1 MEIKVNIPDHLKEI
15 TVQQYAAYLN
25 IVDQFEKMKEKNQNS
40 DVFYLLKTL
49 EIFTGINYEDGLK
62 LKLSDVKRIILK
74 IENLLSQKPE
84 LVTNFKIG
92 DTTFGFI
99 PKLDEMTFGEY
110 VDIDTNISD
119 WDNMHKTMAVLY
131 RPIKKK
137 IKDKYIIEEYKG
149 DLYHEAMKIMPL
161 DAAFSALIFFYHL
174 GMDLSIG
181 MTKFLETTKQKPNS
195 QESQILEENGVG
207 FSRSINLLK
216 EMLQD
221 MRL

>member
-110 VDIDTNISD
+110 VDIDTNISN

-161 DAAFSALIFFYHL
+161 DAAFSALIFIIL

-181 MTKFLETTKQKPNS
+181 MTKFLEKDKS
-195 QESQILEENGVG
+195 QPTLQQSQILKKMGLV
-207 FSRSINLLK
+207 SVVL
-216 EMLQD
+216 
-221 MRL
+221 

>member
-174 GMDLSIG
+174 GMDLSIV
-181 MTKFLETTKQKPNS
+181 MTKFLEKDKS
-195 QESQILEENGVG
+195 QPTSQQSQILEENGVG
-207 FSRSINLLK
+207 ISRSINLLK

>member
-1 MEIKVNIPDHLKEI
+1 
-15 TVQQYAAYLN
+15 
-25 IVDQFEKMKEKNQNS
+25 
-40 DVFYLLKTL
+40 
-49 EIFTGINYEDGLK
+49 
-62 LKLSDVKRIILK
+62 
-74 IENLLSQKPE
+74 
-84 LVTNFKIG
+84 
-92 DTTFGFI
+92 
-99 PKLDEMTFGEY
+99 MTFGEY

-181 MTKFLETTKQKPNS
+181 MTKFLEKDKS
-195 QESQILEENGVG
+195 QPTSQQSQILEENGVG
-207 FSRSINLLK
+207 ISRSINLLK

>member
-25 IVDQFEKMKEKNQNS
+25 IVDQFEKMKEKNENS

-62 LKLSDVKRIILK
+62 LKLSDVKRIVLK

-84 LVTNFKIG
+84 LVSNFKIG

-99 PKLDEMTFGEY
+99 PKLDDMTFGEY

-119 WDNMHKTMAVLY
+119 WNNMHKTMAVLY

-137 IKDKYIIEEYKG
+137 VKDKYIIEEYKG

-181 MTKFLETTKQKPNS
+181 MTKYLEKDRKKETS
-195 QESQILEENGVG
+195 QQSQILEENGVG
-207 FSRSINLLK
+207 ISRSINLLK

>member
-1 MEIKVNIPDHLKEI
+1 MEIKVSVPDHLKEI
-15 TVQQYAAYLN
+15 NISQYAQYLN
-25 IVDQFEKMKEKNQNS
+25 IVEQFEKMKEKEANA

-62 LKLSDVKRIILK
+62 LKLTDVKNIILK
-74 IENLLSQKPE
+74 IENLLSGKPQ

-92 DTTFGFI
+92 DTNFGFI

-119 WDNMHKTMAVLY
+119 WNNMHKTMAVLY
-131 RPIKKK
+131 RPISKK
-137 IKDKYIIEEYKG
+137 IKSKYIIEDYKG
-149 DLYHEAMKIMPL
+149 DLYHEAMKLMPL

-181 MTKFLETTKQKPNS
+181 MTKFLEKEKKETTS
-195 QESQILEENGVG
+195 QPSQILEENGVG
-207 FSRSINLLK
+207 ISRSINLLK

>member
-25 IVDQFEKMKEKNQNS
+25 IVDQFEKMKEKNENS

-62 LKLSDVKRIILK
+62 LKLSDVKRIVLK

-84 LVTNFKIG
+84 LVSNFKIG

-99 PKLDEMTFGEY
+99 PKLDDMTFGEY

-119 WDNMHKTMAVLY
+119 WNNMHKTMAVLY

-137 IKDKYIIEEYKG
+137 VKDKYIIEEYKG

-181 MTKFLETTKQKPNS
+181 MTKYLEKDRKKETS
-195 QESQILEENGVG
+195 QQSQILEENGVG
-207 FSRSINLLK
+207 INRSINLLK

>member
-174 GMDLSIG
+174 GIDLSIG
-181 MTKFLETTKQKPNS
+181 MTKFLEKDKS
-195 QESQILEENGVG
+195 QPTSQQSQILEENGVG
-207 FSRSINLLK
+207 ISRSINLLK

>member
-110 VDIDTNISD
+110 VDIDTNISN

-181 MTKFLETTKQKPNS
+181 MTKFLEKDKS
-195 QESQILEENGVG
+195 QPTLQQSQILEENGVG
-207 FSRSINLLK
+207 ISRSINLLK
-216 EMLQD
+216 AMLQD

>member
-181 MTKFLETTKQKPNS
+181 MTKFLEKDKS
-195 QESQILEENGVG
+195 QPTSQQSQILEENGVG
-207 FSRSINLLK
+207 ISRSINLLK

>member
-161 DAAFSALIFFYHL
+161 DAEFSALIFFYHL

-181 MTKFLETTKQKPNS
+181 MTKFLEKDKS
-195 QESQILEENGVG
+195 QPTSQQSQILEENGVG
-207 FSRSINLLK
+207 ISRSINLLK